1 MLKFLIIIAAL
12 VLLNLIL
19 IMLLKKHKNKMV
31 AVLDVTAV
39 LDSRIVDFIKTNLF
53 DEYVLPSFVQK
64 EIEKIKGNN
73 KLINKLIANKK
84 IKQVNKDYKK
94 LTDYKFKLLKYAK
107 DKGISIIT
115 TDFEINRM
123 SVIRMLKVVNL
134 NDLYNS
140 LKQVIL
146 PGHTISILLLK
157 EGKEQNQA
165 IGLLDDGTT
174 VVVENAKKFIGKE
187 MPVRITSIMHTSN
200 SKMIF
205 AKI

>member
-1 MLKFLIIIAAL
+1 MLNILIIIIL
-12 VLLNLIL
+12 ILLNLGLL
-19 IMLLKKHKNKMV
+19 IFIKKYKNKII

-39 LDSRIVDFIKTNLF
+39 LDSRIDDFIKTNIF
-53 DEYVLPSFVQK
+53 DEYIIPSFVCK
-64 EIEKIKGNN
+64 EIEKIKGND
-73 KLINKLIANKK
+73 KLISKLKNNKK
-84 IKQVNKDYKK
+84 VKTINKNYKK

-107 DKGISIIT
+107 DMNTLIVT

-123 SVIRMLKVVNL
+123 ATLRMLKFINL

-140 LKQVIL
+140 LRPLIL
-146 PGHTISILLLK
+146 PGKTISILLSN
-157 EGKEQNQA
+157 EGKEPNQA

-174 VVVENAKKFIGKE
+174 VVVENAKRFIGKE

-205 AKI
+205 ARI

>member
-1 MLKFLIIIAAL
+1 MLNILIISAL

-19 IMLLKKHKNKMV
+19 LIFVKKCKNKIV
-31 AVLDVTAV
+31 AVLDMTAI
-39 LDSRIVDFIKTNLF
+39 LDSRIEDFIKTNIF
-53 DEYVLPSFVQK
+53 DEYVIPDFICK
-64 EIEKIKGNN
+64 EVKKIKGND
-73 KLINKLIANKK
+73 KLISKLKNNKK
-84 IKQVNKDYKK
+84 IKIVNENYKK
-94 LTDYKFKLLKYAK
+94 LNDYKFKLLKYAK
-107 DKGISIIT
+107 ENNKIIVT

-123 SVIRMLKVVNL
+123 ATVRMLKFVNL

-140 LKQVIL
+140 LRPLIL
-146 PGHTISILLLK
+146 PGKTISILLSK